1 MFDTTRHA
9 QNLIHRPCIIDTT
22 EQPFLPTLTRSP
34 LYVKYH
40 RTASP
45 AVDCSEDCAP
55 HGTDRDDTMLSQ
67 TGAIT
72 GLKEW
77 YGGKGKR
84 IEEKERK

>member
-9 QNLIHRPCIIDTT
+9 QNLISRLCVVDTT
-22 EQPFLPTLTRSP
+22 EQPFLHMLTRSHF
-34 LYVKYH
+34 YVKYH

-45 AVDCSEDCAP
+45 AVDFSGDCAP
-55 HGTDRDDTMLSQ
+55 HGKDRDDAMLSQ

-72 GLKEW
+72 GLKVW
-77 YGGKGKR
+77 CGGKGKR